1 MNLFFFVRS
10 EIGNMG
16 DPRTIESLKKLLR
29 DWEEAGAVHSDA
41 KTFGNV
47 IHEPLVG
54 AKDND
59 LVIDILPPPELHL
72 LLGVVN
78 TLFSGGVS

>member
-1 MNLFFFVRS
+1 MSV
-10 EIGNMG
+10 
-16 DPRTIESLKKLLR
+16 
-29 DWEEAGAVHSDA
+29 

-78 TLFSGGVS
+78 TLFSGGVC